1 MFPMFHLRILA
12 FAGAVGLTQ
21 ADIARHLGITPIQV
35 SRWSK
40 GTRPLPAK
48 HLDALWNLVYTKLRD
63 FIASGKADVWPE
75 DASTL
80 EKLGPNPFRQELE
93 KMIHALWLEYM
104 ELRDQ
109 GPSAWIES
117 TFVALDALPRD
128 AKALRKPANTA
139 KLIELGR
146 ALTHYGTLLSQIG
159 PIQDLL
165 EETDHANNARESDES
180 GSAGTANA
188 RDH

>member
-1 MFPMFHLRILA
+1 MYHLKLLA
-12 FAGAVGLTQ
+12 IARLVGLTQ

-40 GTRPLPAK
+40 GTRPLPSK
-48 HLDALWNLVYTKLRD
+48 HLQAFWNLVLTTLGD
-63 FIASGKADVWPE
+63 FVESGKADIWPE
-75 DASTL
+75 GRPVLAMGLPS
-80 EKLGPNPFRQELE
+80 PFRQQLETLLDELC
-93 KMIHALWLEYM
+93 LEYVEM
-104 ELRDQ
+104 HGK
-109 GPSAWIES
+109 GPSAWLES

-128 AKALRKPANTA
+128 LKELRKPANTA

-146 ALTHYGTLLSQIG
+146 DLTVYGTMLEQIG

-165 EETDHANNARESDES
+165 EETDHANDSRESNES

-188 RDH
+188 VDQ

>member
-1 MFPMFHLRILA
+1 MLPMFHRRVLA
-12 FAGAVGLTQ
+12 FADAVGITK
-21 ADIARHLGITPIQV
+21 AEIARHLGITPIQV

-48 HLDALWNLVYTKLRD
+48 HLDAIWNLFYMKLRD
-63 FIASGKADVWPE
+63 FLESGKADVWLE
-75 DASTL
+75 DTRS
-80 EKLGPNPFRQELE
+80 NPFRQELE
-93 KMIHALWLEYM
+93 QMILALWLEYM

-109 GPSAWIES
+109 GPSAWIAS

-128 AKALRKPANTA
+128 AKVLRKPANTA

-146 ALTHYGTLLSQIG
+146 ALTHYGALLSHIG

-165 EETDHANNARESDES
+165 EETAHANDARESDEP
-180 GSAGTANA
+180 GPAGTANA
-188 RDH
+188 IDK